1 MRWLILVCVFFV
13 AACGQTGPLYLP
25 GQKQP
30 AHERHDNGP
39 F

>member
-1 MRWLILVCVFFV
+1 MRLFVLVCVLFV

-30 AHERHDNGP
+30 AHEKRNDGS